1 MNAPDHS
8 TMLPDGELVP
18 LVTKAAHLDAFV
30 TALSRSGIIPNDNAD
45 VAAFHAKFGLLHAD
59 VPRHLTRRKLKE
71 RVEFLLEE
79 LIEFADACGLQ
90 IVGQTDGAG
99 NFTSDVG
106 VIESDKADQDLSG
119 QADALVDLVYVAHGT
134 AVMLG
139 LPWKHLWDD
148 VQRANMSKVRGMTK
162 RGHAVD
168 VTKPEGWVGPQTE
181 RILAGAGYSRGN
193 YTARH
198 LYNNP
203 IMEELCHDDQ

>member
-8 TMLPDGELVP
+8 TTLPNGELVP
-18 LVTKAAHLDAFV
+18 LVTKAAHIDAFV

-45 VAAFHAKFGLLHAD
+45 VAAFHTKFGLLHAD

-79 LIEFADACGLQ
+79 LQEFAKGCGLE
-90 IVGQTDGAG
+90 IVGVGPDGYHG
-99 NFTSDVG
+99 NVAI
-106 VIESDKADQDLSG
+106 IESGSGDQNLAE

-181 RILAGAGYSRGN
+181 RILNTVGYQRG
-193 YTARH
+193 
-198 LYNNP
+198 LYENEFDY
-203 IMEELCHDDQ
+203 IDEAACHDDQ

>member
-1 MNAPDHS
+1 MNASDHS

-18 LVTKAAHLDAFV
+18 LVTKAAHIDAFV
-30 TALSRSGIIPNDNAD
+30 AALSRSGIIPNDNAD
-45 VAAFHAKFGLLHAD
+45 VAAFHTKFGLLHAD

-79 LIEFADACGLQ
+79 LQEFANGCGLE
-90 IVGQTDGAG
+90 IVGVGPDGYHG
-99 NFTSDVG
+99 NVAI
-106 VIESDKADQDLSG
+106 IESGSDDQNLAE

-139 LPWKHLWDD
+139 LPWKHLWND

-181 RILAGAGYSRGN
+181 RILNTVGYQRG
-193 YTARH
+193 
-198 LYNNP
+198 LYENEFDR
-203 IMEELCHDDQ
+203 IDEATCHDDE